1 MCVQAS
7 RHGGAGKEVAE
18 AEAASSP
25 VCFRVRLKR
34 QNARGDQTHRLELP
48 SSSTI
53 AAHLNEHRTEEG
65 LERSRM
71 KELVLAAE
79 AHLTPDQVPLS
90 ELGRTKE
97 QNRRRHVVAQRGPDT
112 CMADE
117 GLPGAFRN
125 VRGHL

>member
-1 MCVQAS
+1 MCVFMQAS
-7 RHGGAGKEVAE
+7 WHAAKDVAVAE
-18 AEAASSP
+18 PTSSP

-53 AAHLNEHRTEEG
+53 AAHLHEHRTEEE

-79 AHLTPDQVPLS
+79 ANITPDQVPLS
-90 ELGRTKE
+90 ELGRKKE
-97 QNRRRHVVAQRGPDT
+97 QNRRRPVVSQRGVDSA
-112 CMADE
+112 MDDE
-117 GLPGAFRN
+117 GLPGVFRN

>member
-1 MCVQAS
+1 MQVK
-7 RHGGAGKEVAE
+7 RHPGKDAAVADTSIS
-18 AEAASSP
+18 AP

-53 AAHLNEHRTEEG
+53 AAHLNEHRTEEE

-79 AHLTPDQVPLS
+79 ANLTPDQVPLS
-90 ELGRTKE
+90 EHGRKKE
-97 QNRRRHVVAQRGPDT
+97 QSKRKHVAAQRGPDT
-112 CMADE
+112 ATDDKE
-117 GLPGAFRN
+117 LPAIFLN
-125 VRGHL
+125 VRGYL

>member
-1 MCVQAS
+1 MQVN
-7 RHGGAGKEVAE
+7 RHPVKDSPAGETSD
-18 AEAASSP
+18 SSP

-53 AAHLNEHRTEEG
+53 AAHLNEHRTEEE

-79 AHLTPDQVPLS
+79 ANLTPEQVPLS
-90 ELGRTKE
+90 EHGRKKD
-97 QNRRRHVVAQRGPDT
+97 QHRRKHGVAQRGPDT
-112 CMADE
+112 AMDE
-117 GLPGAFRN
+117 DGLPGVFRN